1 MCRTRGTSSFFH
13 FIQYSWL
20 TGSALGVRLAV
31 VMKLVQQKQ
40 WMKLGGHKIRQNHS
54 VIAVTETLQLLRQLT
69 IHRSLGLLL
78 AVGWSSINSLC
89 AQSDVGVCRVQGW
102 VSHVI
107 PATGLPQRGPQS
119 EWLFSFS
126 AGWQNLRG
134 ILGQMKTAYEWARIP
149 PLHSSD
155 NTTE

>member
-1 MCRTRGTSSFFH
+1 MCRTRGTSLFFH

-40 WMKLGGHKIRQNHS
+40 GMKLGGHKIRQNHS

-89 AQSDVGVCRVQGW
+89 AQSDVGV
-102 VSHVI
+102 
-107 PATGLPQRGPQS
+107 L
-119 EWLFSFS
+119 
-126 AGWQNLRG
+126 
-134 ILGQMKTAYEWARIP
+134 
-149 PLHSSD
+149 
-155 NTTE
+155 